1 MLDQTVISLETSKFF
16 WEVYIVPESYNLRI
30 GNDFKDKPA
39 YELFDTFC
47 SGKPA
52 IKREMTGETEWAVD
66 LCSGSGNQYVR

>member
-39 YELFDTFC
+39 
-47 SGKPA
+47 
-52 IKREMTGETEWAVD
+52 
-66 LCSGSGNQYVR
+66 